1 MMLLQPMIACFER
14 KKAEVEKVFKYY
26 ASADQSLEGKRALA
40 TMNIGEL
47 AQLFD
52 DAKLFDAKFGVRDIV
67 NCFVR
72 VNIEDDVY
80 VQSEKSNTSTE
91 LVLDE
96 FFEVLARCYHIQTSK
111 ESKKKGGG
119 GQKSPPKL
127 LKMQSMGL
135 GAIKEGLEKA
145 DGEIGFKD
153 ESGYFRS
160 FGFEDESIV
169 EVARGVDKWLEEVF
183 LPAANA
189 AIKTRKTVSR

>member
-1 MMLLQPMIACFER
+1 M
-14 KKAEVEKVFKYY
+14 
-26 ASADQSLEGKRALA
+26 
-40 TMNIGEL
+40 
-47 AQLFD
+47 
-52 DAKLFDAKFGVRDIV
+52 
-67 NCFVR
+67 
-72 VNIEDDVY
+72 
-80 VQSEKSNTSTE
+80 
-91 LVLDE
+91 
-96 FFEVLARCYHIQTSK
+96 
-111 ESKKKGGG
+111 
-119 GQKSPPKL
+119 SPPKL